1 MSILA
6 VPSQHYHA
14 RATARILGIDQVVES
29 ISIVGMISMRVRLK
43 VHIIVDWMLGA
54 NVYRAINADF
64 TKDIWREAA
73 TADSW
78 YKIKFTSEI
87 AGTMDMTPLCF
98 HLDVSLKKQISFTTK
113 QQMAFL
119 EWAWLKD

>member
-1 MSILA
+1 
-6 VPSQHYHA
+6 
-14 RATARILGIDQVVES
+14 
-29 ISIVGMISMRVRLK
+29 
-43 VHIIVDWMLGA
+43 MLGA